1 MGKKGES
8 QNCEEENLVK
18 GEVNTNTP
26 SPSIHTTM
34 VQNVHQIENWG
45 LRTLLVSSEKHIYT
59 GVLIH
64 LLKENGHKEQE
75 NTPDM

>member
-1 MGKKGES
+1 MGKREES

-34 VQNVHQIENWG
+34 VQNVRKRKLGASNPSP
-45 LRTLLVSSEKHIYT
+45 L
-59 GVLIH
+59 
-64 LLKENGHKEQE
+64 
-75 NTPDM
+75 